1 LSSQGP
7 HQLVF
12 GDRRD
17 RQGVGSSGAEAV
29 EDEGKVARQASGA
42 MWAVASTM
50 RVWDQVMKPMSSP
63 ILRIR
68 YPIYLEH
75 KFKLI
80 YAS

>member
-1 LSSQGP
+1 
-7 HQLVF
+7 
-12 GDRRD
+12 
-17 RQGVGSSGAEAV
+17 
-29 EDEGKVARQASGA
+29 